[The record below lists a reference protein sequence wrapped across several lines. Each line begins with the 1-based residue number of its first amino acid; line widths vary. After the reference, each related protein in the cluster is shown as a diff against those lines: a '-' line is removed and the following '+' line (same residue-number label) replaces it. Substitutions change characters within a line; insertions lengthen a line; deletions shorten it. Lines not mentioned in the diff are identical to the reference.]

1 MKSFNAHWGVRRRR
15 HAPLGSGS
23 KQRSTLFFVSY
34 CILLKYTLSSVKNEA
49 PRCDPHRAALHS
61 TFAGQRLEVMQGFDM
76 ASPRSSRL
84 AGIFNNAKAQDALY
98 SRPASARASL
108 SSRPQS
114 AHMHMNMNPPP
125 AMHMRNSAMKGGTP
139 RGMHN
144 VSPRDINEM
153 SSNVTEWLI
162 RQSAIREMLG
172 SAREHVVT
180 PVAKRR
186 PLRNDQPTLV
196 PAPSGRSPREMPH
209 QRVWREAAERQ
220 AKMRFLMQEREA
232 QARAREQEAH
242 AAAMVA
248 MNVKHDLPAE
258 LKAKM
263 VYAQRKLQEW
273 FLEENKRFRKVF
285 RTMDDDHNGWVDR
298 KELRV
303 LPMLTNLVHYL
314 PPPVLEGLIDL
325 MDLDGD
331 GRILYNEFVRV
342 IMADDVFNI

>member
-1 MKSFNAHWGVRRRR
+1 MLIGWCGAAAAGV
-15 HAPLGSGS
+15 HLWLETAEYIIFCVVL
-23 KQRSTLFFVSY
+23 Y

-49 PRCDPHRAALHS
+49 PRCDPHRVALHS

-139 RGMHN
+139 CGMHN

>member
-1 MKSFNAHWGVRRRR
+1 
-15 HAPLGSGS
+15 
-23 KQRSTLFFVSY
+23 
-34 CILLKYTLSSVKNEA
+34 
-49 PRCDPHRAALHS
+49 
-61 TFAGQRLEVMQGFDM
+61 MQGFDM

-139 RGMHN
+139 RGMH

-186 PLRNDQPTLV
+186 PLRNNQPTLV